1 MEIEFIKWMTLTE
14 VAKRLSETSD
24 TELTEMDVLELAA
37 YCRLRISAQFTEPV
51 PARKGIISPSHSAGY
66 SERVIYEKSLMP
78 AGITGVFE
86 LWIGGSDRPQINS
99 VGEFQTEMGGLH
111 FRSGVPSELY
121 ELMEGD
127 RGRKTLPEGVK
138 WVVKADALQDFENV
152 MK

>member
-14 VAKRLSETSD
+14 VAQQLSETSD

-51 PARKGIISPSHSAGY
+51 PARKGIISPRHSAGD
-66 SERVIYEKSLMP
+66 SERVVYEKSLMP
-78 AGITGVFE
+78 GGVIGVLD
-86 LWIGGSDRPQINS
+86 LWIGGSDRPQINE

-111 FRSGVPSELY
+111 FQSGVPGELY

-127 RGRKTLPEGVK
+127 RGRQTLPNDAE
-138 WVVKADALQDFENV
+138 WVVKTDALQDFENV